1 MEEKRLYNLA
11 HDALIMKWG
20 REHDFLEKYPDNQI
34 SKIKERQLR
43 NELIELEEE
52 MIAKKFA

>member
-1 MEEKRLYNLA
+1 M
-11 HDALIMKWG
+11 DALLMKWG

-34 SKIKERQLR
+34 SKIKERQLW

-52 MIAKKFA
+52 MKTKKFA